1 MLKKV
6 FFNGSESKKSL
17 DQIQDCVDLS
27 GKFSGSINIK
37 KIAPTFDSTDHSYI
51 FSNVNSS
58 NFDYYLSIFKQETSN
73 LKNKEVTFEI
83 QTNDAI
89 TATI

>member
-1 MLKKV
+1 MKTKI
-6 FFNGSESKKSL
+6 FFNGKETEKTL
-17 DQIQDCVDLS
+17 NQIQEHVNIN
-27 GKFSGSINIK
+27 GKFSGSIDVK
-37 KIAPTFDSTDHSYI
+37 KLHANLINADTLYY

-58 NFDYYLSIFKQETSN
+58 EFDYYLNIFKKETSN
-73 LKNKEVTFEI
+73 TTNKEVTFEI

>member
-1 MLKKV
+1 MKAKIV
-6 FFNGSESKKSL
+6 FNGELTEKSL
-17 DQIQDCVDLS
+17 DKIQEHINTK
-27 GKFSGSINIK
+27 GTFSGSIDIRRLNLDISD
-37 KIAPTFDSTDHSYI
+37 PSFSYY

-58 NFDYYLSIFKQETSN
+58 EFDYYLNIFKKETNN
-73 LKNKEVTFEI
+73 LNNKEVTFEI

>member
-1 MLKKV
+1 MKAKIL
-6 FFNGSESKKSL
+6 FNGKETKKSL
-17 DQIQDCVDLS
+17 DKIQEHININ
-27 GKFSGSINIK
+27 GTFSGSIDIQRLHLD
-37 KIAPTFDSTDHSYI
+37 ITDPSFSYY

-58 NFDYYLSIFKQETSN
+58 EFDYYLNIFKKETTN
-73 LKNKEVTFEI
+73 LNNKEVTFEI

>member
-1 MLKKV
+1 MKTKIV
-6 FFNGSESKKSL
+6 FNGKETEKSL
-17 DQIQDCVDLS
+17 DKIQEHVTIN
-27 GKFSGSINIK
+27 GKFSGSIDIK
-37 KIAPTFDSTDHSYI
+37 RLNLDLRDPSFSNY

-58 NFDYYLSIFKQETSN
+58 EFDYYLNIFKKETTN
-73 LKNKEVTFEI
+73 LNNKEVTFEI

>member
-1 MLKKV
+1 MKAKI
-6 FFNGSESKKSL
+6 FFNGKETEKTL
-17 DQIQDCVDLS
+17 DQIQEHVNIN
-27 GKFSGSINIK
+27 GKFSGSIDVK
-37 KIAPTFDSTDHSYI
+37 KVHANLINTDTSYY

-58 NFDYYLSIFKQETSN
+58 EFDYYLNIFKKETSN
-73 LKNKEVTFEI
+73 STNKEVTFEI

>member
-1 MLKKV
+1 MKTKIV
-6 FFNGSESKKSL
+6 FNGKETEKSL
-17 DQIQDCVDLS
+17 AKIQEHVTIN
-27 GKFSGSINIK
+27 GKFSGSIDIK
-37 KIAPTFDSTDHSYI
+37 KLNLNLKDPSFSYY

-58 NFDYYLSIFKQETSN
+58 EFDYYLNIFKKETTN
-73 LKNKEVTFEI
+73 LNNKEVTFEI

>member
-1 MLKKV
+1 MKAKV
-6 FFNGSESKKSL
+6 VFNGKETEKSL
-17 DQIQDCVDLS
+17 DTIQKHVTIK
-27 GKFSGSINIK
+27 GRFSGSIDIK
-37 KIAPTFDSTDHSYI
+37 KLHANIVDTDHTYY

-58 NFDYYLSIFKQETSN
+58 EFDYYLNIFKQATTNSS
-73 LKNKEVTFEI
+73 NKEVTFEI